1 MSLDQDAQSVL
12 FPAEQL
18 QLMRFTVEPPRCQLM
33 STANVLSAAPMGG
46 SLEPS
51 LALLLV
57 QNQKVVDTLVR
68 L

>member
-18 QLMRFTVEPPRCQLM
+18 QLMRFTVEAHP
-33 STANVLSAAPMGG
+33 AGVLSAAPMGG